1 MSSIYKVSHLCFM
14 NMQFSQNG
22 EDRVVVATLDINQC
36 LKLADELT
44 GKRPEVWS
52 TYSVFRW

>member
-1 MSSIYKVSHLCFM
+1 MSHLCFM